1 MTAPYV
7 PPPSAHAW
15 TPLNRILAS
24 STAGLQGLDWL
35 STLGFLGKGGTEG
48 NPLLG
53 AHPSAGKVNTLV
65 PLGMLAT
72 QGIGAAL
79 PSNLRNVWYGGLSA
93 LEVAALIRN
102 LTAGHGVTL
111 TGSIPVP

>member
-1 MTAPYV
+1 MTAPYT
-7 PPPSAHAW
+7 PPPSTHDW
-15 TPLNRILAS
+15 TPLNRVLAG
-24 STAGLQGLDWL
+24 STAALQGADWL
-35 STLGFLGKGGTEG
+35 STLAFLGHGGIEG

-53 AHPSAGKVNTLV
+53 AHPSEGHVNTMV

-72 QGIGAAL
+72 QGIGAVL
-79 PSNLRNVWYGGLSA
+79 PSKLRNVWYGGLSA

-102 LTAGHGVTL
+102 LSAGHGITL